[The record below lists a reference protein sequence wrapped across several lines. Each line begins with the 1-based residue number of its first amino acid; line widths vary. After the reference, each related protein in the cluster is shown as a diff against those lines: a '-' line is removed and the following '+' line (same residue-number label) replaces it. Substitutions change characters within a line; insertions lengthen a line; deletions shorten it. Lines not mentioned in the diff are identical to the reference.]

1 MEIKINPTKL
11 RIASEAARLFAKK
24 GYGSTSME
32 DIMAA
37 SNASKGSIYYHFKN
51 KEDLFLFILEQQGIQ
66 WKATWIAKE
75 KQFHTATEK
84 LIGITKHYLEDFK
97 NPLFSASQEFTIS
110 SGDFEKVINIIRN
123 QYYDVYQKIFQEGID
138 SKEFFPQNT
147 ETYMY
152 TFLGMHIGLD
162 TAYYDDIS
170 FEGLQNLYM
179 TATNIFIKGIQSP

>member
-1 MEIKINPTKL
+1 MENKINSTKL
-11 RIASEAARLFAKK
+11 RIASEAAKLFAKK
-24 GYGSTSME
+24 GYASTSME
-32 DIMAA
+32 DIMVA

-66 WKATWIAKE
+66 WKETWNIKE

-97 NPLFSASQEFTIS
+97 NPLFSVSHEFTIAN
-110 SGDFEKVINIIRN
+110 GDYEKVQGIIRN
-123 QYYDVYQKIFQEGID
+123 QYYDVYQRIFQEGIN
-138 SKEFFPQNT
+138 SKEFLPEST

-170 FEGLQNLYM
+170 FEALQKLYM
-179 TATNIFIKGIQSP
+179 TATNIFIKGIQAS